1 MEYEG
6 LRRSLV
12 DRLVREGHI
21 RSGKIRDAFLSV
33 ERERFVPENF
43 RPYSYDDRPLP
54 IGDGQTIS
62 APSMVAIMLEESDL
76 GEDMQVLEIGTGSGY
91 NACLIGRLV
100 GNGNVTSIERID
112 VLCERAKRN
121 LVSCKAAVKVVC
133 GDGTLGYAPD
143 SPYDRII
150 ITAAA
155 PCFPKPLVKQLKVGG
170 KIIAPIGDS
179 GIMQQ
184 LMIGTKNERGDLSVE
199 SMGYCVFVPL
209 IGKYGF

>member
-12 DRLVREGHI
+12 DRLVWEGHI

-76 GEDMQVLEIGTGSGY
+76 GEEIG
-91 NACLIGRLV
+91 
-100 GNGNVTSIERID
+100 
-112 VLCERAKRN
+112 RAH
-121 LVSCKAAVKVVC
+121 V
-133 GDGTLGYAPD
+133 
-143 SPYDRII
+143 
-150 ITAAA
+150 
-155 PCFPKPLVKQLKVGG
+155 
-170 KIIAPIGDS
+170 
-179 GIMQQ
+179 
-184 LMIGTKNERGDLSVE
+184 
-199 SMGYCVFVPL
+199 
-209 IGKYGF
+209 